1 MEDLKPKRKSRF
13 EKGSDEARNFM
24 ATLRSKRG
32 GTEKQITPIQEAPHP
47 ETPPPETPTTK
58 RKPKNKITVD
68 F

>member
-32 GTEKQITPIQEAPHP
+32 GTEKQIKPILEEAPQQ
-47 ETPPPETPTTK
+47 TPPPETPTTK
-58 RKPKNKITVD
+58 RKPKNEITVD

>member
-32 GTEKQITPIQEAPHP
+32 GTEKQITPIQEAPQQ
-47 ETPPPETPTTK
+47 TPPPETPITTK